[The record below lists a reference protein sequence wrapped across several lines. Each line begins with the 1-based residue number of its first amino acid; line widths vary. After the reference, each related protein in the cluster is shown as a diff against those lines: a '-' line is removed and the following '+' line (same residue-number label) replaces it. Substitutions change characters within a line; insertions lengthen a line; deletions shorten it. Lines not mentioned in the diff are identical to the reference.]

1 MAAPVVAVR
10 RVPLGPCSYQVA
22 ELREQYEW
30 DEMLFS
36 QWCIDECLFGSLA
49 KDMWRLEYEEAF
61 CDAAR
66 RRDLF
71 FASPGAALVQPP
83 PLSLTFWFKEP
94 KALSPCRALAPS
106 RGRPRGKP
114 YLVHGV
120 DLTAELEAEKQET
133 AWSVKHVGRGLQ

>member
-1 MAAPVVAVR
+1 MAASPVVAVR
-10 RVPLGPCSYQVA
+10 RVPLGPCSSLVA
-22 ELREQYEW
+22 ELREQYEF
-30 DEMLFS
+30 DEVMFL

-61 CDAAR
+61 SDAAH

-94 KALSPCRALAPS
+94 KALSPCRALALP
-106 RGRPRGKP
+106 RGRPRKHP
-114 YLVHGV
+114 YIVHGQ
-120 DLTAELEAEKQET
+120 DLTAEMEADKQAT
-133 AWSVKHVGRGLQ
+133 AFYVKHPGS